1 MNVRIGIMGFGR
13 IGRNIFRIVYPRTD
27 IEVTAI
33 VDVAHPKSLEYL
45 LKFDTVHGR
54 FQEPVSVIGDAMYV
68 KGHQVQM
75 ITAAEPGEV
84 DWGALGVDVVIE
96 ATGKYRTRDTLARHL
111 EKGAKAVILCYPPSS
126 FDDVDALMVSGVNDE
141 KLGPEDRII
150 SNGSCTI
157 NALAPI
163 LRLLDDNFGVEH
175 AFMTSVHA
183 YTNDQRLADVPG
195 KDLRRSRAAA
205 ENIIPTT
212 TYSPEGIGRV
222 VPELDGKLHGMA
234 LNVPVPDGSNIDLT
248 CLLEREVER
257 DAINEVIRSASLTTF
272 SDVIEY
278 SEDPL
283 VSSDVIGNSH
293 SAIFDSLAT
302 MVIGGNMAKCVI
314 WYDNGWG
321 YANRVVELITRIRNL
336 QLASAV
342 TA

>member
-1 MNVRIGIMGFGR
+1 MNIRIGIMGFGR
-13 IGRNIFRIVYPRTD
+13 IGRNIFRILYPRDD
-27 IEVTAI
+27 IEVTAV
-33 VDVAHPKSLEYL
+33 VDVADPKGLEYL

-54 FQEPVSVIGDAMYV
+54 FEEPVSIVGDAMYV
-68 KGHQVQM
+68 KGHQVRM
-75 ITAAEPGEV
+75 ITAAEPGMV
-84 DWGALGVDVVIE
+84 DWGALGVDIVIE
-96 ATGKYRTRDTLARHL
+96 ATGKYRTREMLARHL
-111 EKGAKAVILCYPPSS
+111 EKGAKSVILCYPPKNHS
-126 FDDVDALMVSGVNDE
+126 DVDALIVSGVNDE
-141 KLGPEDRII
+141 DLEPHHRIV

-163 LRLLDDNFGVEH
+163 LRLLNDNFGVAH

-212 TYSPEGIGRV
+212 TYSPAGIGRV
-222 VPELDGKLHGMA
+222 VPELEGKLDGMA

-248 CLLEREVER
+248 CLLERDVKREE
-257 DAINEVIRSASLTTF
+257 INEVIRSAAMTTYA
-272 SDVIEY
+272 SIIEY

-283 VSSDVIGNSH
+283 VSSDIIGNSH

-302 MVIGGNMAKCVI
+302 MVIGGNLTKSII

-321 YANRVVELITRIRNL
+321 YATRVVELITRIQGLRE
-336 QLASAV
+336 APARV
-342 TA
+342 H